1 MTETNEVLMAYE
13 IVDRGTQVA
22 LGVASAAAPG
32 TFAASLSDRTPLDQ
46 GIITGLAVGSHFLL
60 TVVAQ
65 DSIDWAGSVIAP
77 SLPLPESWSLH
88 DRERAATFLLDLAVI
103 PAGFALVKLL
113 PFRDPE
119 PLWRATVRHIAWR
132 YGVTGISATVLS
144 AGHTISSGLDEAA
157 GANGKIERVPL
168 AIPLGLLVAAGLET
182 KRQREVPKGEDAAP
196 AFNDSMTAIGA
207 SAGVMLALG
216 ALAVGERKV
225 VQSFGLYAGRRLPGS
240 EDLWRRLGH
249 LVLLGGVGFATHQLW
264 DRAMNGIDT
273 GSSTFEPGMDDSVAG
288 LWTNPMVSGDPESLV
303 SWKSLGREGRRH
315 AITYVR
321 PEKLQDKPAE
331 FEGHK
336 RPELSIKTVMQEEAR
351 AVPIQVFVG
360 LDSAATP
367 TERVEL
373 ALAEMDRTDAWSRSM
388 LMLCSPTGSGYVNYV
403 AIACAQYMT
412 RGDVAS
418 VTLQYSKRPSPLSLG
433 KIEDAREQNRLLWLR
448 IFEKLREMAPED
460 RPKVVLFGES
470 LGAWTSQN
478 VLIDWGTLGVQ
489 ALGIDRALWIGT
501 PAGSKWMHQV
511 TGPDRPD
518 VDKSLLAVVNDYEQ
532 FSALPNRDAVRY
544 VLLSH
549 DNDGVTKFSPELLVK
564 RPDWMGPK
572 RPQVELTP
580 EEFSPRGVLPSLRW
594 RPVTSFYQLLIDMK
608 NAQIPGAY
616 RAWAHDYRP
625 DLPDFIREVYDL
637 EVTDEQLVRIK
648 SAVQEREEFREEIFK

>member
-1 MTETNEVLMAYE
+1 MAYE
-13 IVDRGTQVA
+13 VVDRGTQVA

-32 TFAASLSDRTPLDQ
+32 TFAASLSHRTPLDQ
-46 GIITGLAVGSHFLL
+46 GIITGLSVGSHFLL

-77 SLPLPESWSLH
+77 SLPLPESWSAR
-88 DRERAATFLLDLAVI
+88 DRERAATFLLDVLAV
-103 PAGFALVKLL
+103 PAGFALVKAL

-119 PLWRATVRHIAWR
+119 PMWRAAARHVGWR
-132 YGVTGISATVLS
+132 YGVTGISATILS
-144 AGHTISSGLDEAA
+144 AGHTVSSGLDEAF
-157 GANGKIERVPL
+157 GAEGKIERLPL
-168 AIPLGLLVAAGLET
+168 AIPLGLMVAAGLET
-182 KRQREVPKGEDAAP
+182 KRQREVPRDEDAAP
-196 AFNDSMTAIGA
+196 AFNSSLTAIAA
-207 SAGVMLALG
+207 SGGVMVALG
-216 ALAVGERKV
+216 AIAIGERKAAEM
-225 VQSFGLYAGRRLPGS
+225 FGLYAAGRLPGS
-240 EDLWRRLGH
+240 EDLWRRVGH
-249 LVLLGGVGFATHQLW
+249 LALLGGVGYATHQLW
-264 DRAMNGIDT
+264 DRAMNGIDA
-273 GSSTFEPGMDDSVAG
+273 GSTKYEVGMDDQTSG
-288 LWTNPMVSGDPESLV
+288 LWTNPMVSGDPASLV

-321 PEKLQDKPAE
+321 PEKQEERPDA
-331 FEGHK
+331 FGGRK
-336 RPELSIKTVMQEEAR
+336 RPELSIKTVMQEPAR

-360 LDSAATP
+360 LDSAPTP
-367 TERVEL
+367 TERVNL

-460 RPKVVLFGES
+460 RPKVCLFGES

-478 VLIDWGTLGVQ
+478 VLIDWGTLGVE

-518 VDKSLLAVVNDYEQ
+518 VDKSLIATVNDYEQ
-532 FSALPNRDAVRY
+532 FSALPNRDKVKY

-549 DNDGVTKFSPELLVK
+549 DNDGVTKFSPELLLK
-564 RPDWMGPK
+564 RPRWLGPD
-572 RPQVELTP
+572 RPVI
-580 EEFSPRGVLPSLRW
+580 EETDEAFSPRGVLPSMRW

-616 RAWAHDYRP
+616 KAWAHDYRP

-637 EVTDEQLVRIK
+637 DITDEQLARIK

>member
-1 MTETNEVLMAYE
+1 MAYE

-22 LGVASAAAPG
+22 LGVAAAAAPG
-32 TFAASLSDRTPLDQ
+32 TFAASLSHRTPLDQ

-65 DSIDWAGSVIAP
+65 DSIDWAGSVLAP
-77 SLPLPESWSLH
+77 SLPLPDSWSLR
-88 DRERAATFLLDLAVI
+88 DRERAATFLLDVAAV
-103 PAGFALVKLL
+103 PAGFGLVKLL

-119 PLWRATVRHIAWR
+119 PLWRATLRHVGWR
-132 YGVTGISATVLS
+132 YAVTGISASILS
-144 AGHTISSGLDEAA
+144 AGHTVTSTLDDVSGAD
-157 GANGKIERVPL
+157 GKIERIPL
-168 AIPLGLLVAAGLET
+168 AIPLGLAVAAGLET
-182 KRQREVPKGEDAAP
+182 KRQREVPKGENAAP
-196 AFNDSMTAIGA
+196 AFNDSLTAVAASGGA
-207 SAGVMLALG
+207 LLALG
-216 ALAVGERKV
+216 AIAIGERKAAEA
-225 VQSFGLYAGRRLPGS
+225 FGLYAAEKLPGT
-240 EDLWRRLGH
+240 EDLWRRIGH
-249 LVLLGGVGFATHQLW
+249 LALLGGVAFGTHQLW
-264 DRAMNGIDT
+264 DRAMNGIDA
-273 GSSTFEPGMDDSVAG
+273 GSAKFEEGMDDSAAG
-288 LWTNPMVSGDPESLV
+288 LWTNPMVSGDPASLV
-303 SWKSLGREGRRH
+303 SWQSMGREGRRH

-321 PEKLQDKPAE
+321 PEKLELKPSE

-360 LDSAATP
+360 LDSAPTP

-511 TGPDRPD
+511 TGPERPD
-518 VDKSLLAVVNDYEQ
+518 VDKRLIAVVNDYEQ
-532 FSALPNRDAVRY
+532 FNALENRDEVKY

-572 RPQVELTP
+572 RPVVEPTA
-580 EEFSPRGVLPSLRW
+580 EQYSPRGVLPSMRW

-616 RAWAHDYRP
+616 KAWAHDYRP
-625 DLPDFIREVYDL
+625 DLPDFMRSVYDL
-637 EVTDEQLVRIK
+637 DVSDEQLVRIK
-648 SAVQEREEFREEIFK
+648 SAVEEREQFRAEIFK